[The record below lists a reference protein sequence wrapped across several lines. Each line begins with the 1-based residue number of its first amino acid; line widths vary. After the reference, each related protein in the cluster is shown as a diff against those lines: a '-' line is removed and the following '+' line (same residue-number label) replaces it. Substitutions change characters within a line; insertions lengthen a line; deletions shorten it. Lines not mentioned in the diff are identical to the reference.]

1 MEKIWKYKDF
11 FFSFAVQMSRHKTN
25 TLLDAYDQ
33 DLQRFQHRVGKDRSE
48 RSLRAM
54 QQGRQYAAA
63 FLQDWM
69 QVSDIQLSQLMPQF
83 INDFST
89 YLSTDRGLHGGT
101 IWLACQL
108 LKGVVTRAHA
118 RGLIKWNPFSQ
129 FHIAKNI
136 RPREYLTEEEIGL
149 LMTHDFKKP
158 ALNFTRDIFI
168 FAAFTGLAFI
178 DMKELKTSDVVTV
191 NGGTW
196 IISKRHKTQIPFQVK
211 LLNIPLEIIR
221 KYHQDGQAIFPPM
234 EYRTMAKRIHRVMD
248 ECGFHKHIT
257 LHCARHSFAVL
268 ALNKGVPIESVSRI
282 LGHTNITTTQI
293 YAKITMQKLDND
305 LTAFEQSLHLINN
318 I

>member
-1 MEKIWKYKDF
+1 
-11 FFSFAVQMSRHKTN
+11 MSTQKSI
-25 TLLDAYDQ
+25 TLLEAYDQ
-33 DLQRFQHRVGKDRSE
+33 DLERFLHRVGKDRSE
-48 RSLRAM
+48 RSLRNM
-54 QQGRQYAAA
+54 NQGRQYVAA
-63 FLQDWM
+63 FLQDWL
-69 QVSDIQLSQLMPQF
+69 QVNDIRLSQLMPQF
-83 INDFST
+83 INDFSI

-101 IWLACQL
+101 IWLACQM

-118 RGLIKWNPFSQ
+118 RGLIKWNPFSL

-136 RPREYLTEEEIGL
+136 RPREFLTEEELVL
-149 LMTHDFKKP
+149 LMKRDFKKP
-158 ALNFTRDIFI
+158 ALNFARDIFI
-168 FAAFTGLAFI
+168 FSAFTGLAFI
-178 DMKELKTSDVVTV
+178 DMKELKPSDLVTI

-196 IISKRHKTQIPFQVK
+196 IVSKRHKTQIPFQVK

-221 KYHQDGQAIFPPM
+221 RYSHEGQTIFPPM

-248 ECGFHKHIT
+248 ECGFSKHIT

-293 YAKITMQKLDND
+293 YAKITMQKLEND

>member
-1 MEKIWKYKDF
+1 
-11 FFSFAVQMSRHKTN
+11 MSRCKTI
-25 TLLDAYDQ
+25 TLLEAYDQ
-33 DLQRFQHRVGKDRSE
+33 DLKRFQLRVGKDRSE
-48 RSLRAM
+48 RSLRNM
-54 QQGRQYAAA
+54 NQGRQYVAA

-69 QVSDIQLSQLMPQF
+69 QISDIQLSQLMPQF
-83 INDFST
+83 INDFSI

-101 IWLACQL
+101 IWLACQM

-118 RGLIKWNPFSQ
+118 CGLIKWNPFSL

-136 RPREYLTEEEIGL
+136 RPREYLTEEEIVV

-158 ALNFTRDIFI
+158 VLNFARDIFI

-178 DMKELKTSDVVTV
+178 DMKELKSSDVVTI

-221 KYHQDGQAIFPPM
+221 RYSHEGQTIFPPM

-248 ECGFHKHIT
+248 ECGFSKHIT
-257 LHCARHSFAVL
+257 MHCARHSFAVL
-268 ALNKGVPIESVSRI
+268 ALNKGVPIETVSRI

-293 YAKITMQKLDND
+293 YAKITMQKLEND

>member
-1 MEKIWKYKDF
+1 
-11 FFSFAVQMSRHKTN
+11 MSRCKTI
-25 TLLDAYDQ
+25 TLLEAYDQ
-33 DLQRFQHRVGKDRSE
+33 DMKRFQLRVGKDRSE
-48 RSLRAM
+48 RSLRNM
-54 QQGRQYAAA
+54 NQGRQYVAA

-69 QVSDIQLSQLMPQF
+69 QISDIQLSQLMPQF
-83 INDFST
+83 INDFSI

-101 IWLACQL
+101 IWLACQM

-118 RGLIKWNPFSQ
+118 RGLIKWNPFSL

-136 RPREYLTEEEIGL
+136 RPREYLTEEEIVV

-158 ALNFTRDIFI
+158 VLNFARDIFI

-178 DMKELKTSDVVTV
+178 DMKELKPSDVVTI

-221 KYHQDGQAIFPPM
+221 RYSHEGQTIFPPM

-248 ECGFHKHIT
+248 ECGFSKHIT
-257 LHCARHSFAVL
+257 MHCARHSFAVL
-268 ALNKGVPIESVSRI
+268 ALNKGVPIETVSRI

-293 YAKITMQKLDND
+293 YAKITMQKLEND
-305 LTAFEQSLHLINN
+305 LAAFEQSLHLINN

>member
-1 MEKIWKYKDF
+1 
-11 FFSFAVQMSRHKTN
+11 MSRCKTI
-25 TLLDAYDQ
+25 TLLEAYDQ
-33 DLQRFQHRVGKDRSE
+33 DLKRFQLRVGKDRSE
-48 RSLRAM
+48 RSLRNM
-54 QQGRQYAAA
+54 NQGRQYVAA

-69 QVSDIQLSQLMPQF
+69 QISDIQLSQLMPQF
-83 INDFST
+83 INDFSI

-101 IWLACQL
+101 IWLACQM

-118 RGLIKWNPFSQ
+118 RGLIKWNPFSL

-136 RPREYLTEEEIGL
+136 RPREYLTEEEIVV

-158 ALNFTRDIFI
+158 VLNFARDIFI

-178 DMKELKTSDVVTV
+178 DMKELKPSDVVTI

-211 LLNIPLEIIR
+211 LLNIPLKIIR
-221 KYHQDGQAIFPPM
+221 RYSHEGQTIFPPM

-248 ECGFHKHIT
+248 ECGFSKHIT
-257 LHCARHSFAVL
+257 MHCARHSFAVL
-268 ALNKGVPIESVSRI
+268 ALNKGVPIETVSRI

-293 YAKITMQKLDND
+293 YAKITMQKLEND

>member
-1 MEKIWKYKDF
+1 MRKDK
-11 FFSFAVQMSRHKTN
+11 SIS
-25 TLLDAYDQ
+25 LLQAYDQ
-33 DLQRFQHRVGKDRSE
+33 DLERFKHRVGKDRSE

-83 INDFST
+83 IHDFSV
-89 YLSTDRGLHGGT
+89 YLSTDRGLRGGT

-118 RGLIKWNPFSQ
+118 RGLLEWNPFGQ

-136 RPREYLTEEEIGL
+136 RPREYLTEEEIAL
-149 LMTHDFKKP
+149 LMVHDFKKP
-158 ALNFTRDIFI
+158 ALCFARDIFI
-168 FAAFTGLAFI
+168 FAVFTGLAFI
-178 DMKELKTSDVVTV
+178 DIKELKPTDVVTI

-196 IISKRHKTQIPFQVK
+196 IVSKRHKTQIPFQVK
-211 LLNIPLEIIR
+211 LLNIPLEILKR
-221 KYHQDGQAIFPPM
+221 YHQEGQTVFPPM

-248 ECGFHKHIT
+248 ECGFQKHIT
-257 LHCARHSFAVL
+257 MHCARHSFAIL
-268 ALNKGVPIESVSRI
+268 ALNNGVPIESVSRL

-293 YAKITMQKLDND
+293 YAKITMQKLDHD

-318 I
+318 IGR

>member
-1 MEKIWKYKDF
+1 MNSKSIRKRKI
-11 FFSFAVQMSRHKTN
+11 SSQ
-25 TLLDAYDQ
+25 TLLEAYDQ
-33 DLQRFQHRVGKDRSE
+33 DLDRFKHRVGKDRSE

-54 QQGRQYAAA
+54 QQGRQYVAA
-63 FLQDWM
+63 FLADWM
-69 QVSDIQLSQLMPQF
+69 HIDDIPLTKLMPQF
-83 INDFST
+83 IHDFSI
-89 YLSTDRGLHGGT
+89 YLSTDRGLRGGT

-118 RGLIKWNPFSQ
+118 RGLLKWNPFGQ

-136 RPREYLTEEEIGL
+136 RPREYLTEEEIAL

-158 ALNFTRDIFI
+158 TLNFARDIFI
-168 FAAFTGLAFI
+168 FAVFTGLAFI
-178 DMKELKTSDVVTV
+178 DIKELKSSDVVTI

-196 IISKRHKTQIPFQVK
+196 IVSRRHKTQIPFQVK

-221 KYHQDGQAIFPPM
+221 KYHHEGQTIFPPM
-234 EYRTMAKRIHRVMD
+234 EYRTMAKRIHRVMN
-248 ECGFHKHIT
+248 ECGFQKHIT
-257 LHCARHSFAVL
+257 MHCARHSFAIL
-268 ALNKGVPIESVSRI
+268 ALNNGVPIESVSRI

-293 YAKITMQKLDND
+293 YAKITMQKLDHD

>member
-1 MEKIWKYKDF
+1 
-11 FFSFAVQMSRHKTN
+11 MSRCKTI
-25 TLLDAYDQ
+25 TLLEAYDQ
-33 DLQRFQHRVGKDRSE
+33 DMKRFQLRVGKDRSE
-48 RSLRAM
+48 RSLRNM
-54 QQGRQYAAA
+54 NQGRQYVAA

-69 QVSDIQLSQLMPQF
+69 QISDIQLSQLMPQF
-83 INDFST
+83 INDFSI

-101 IWLACQL
+101 IWLACQM

-118 RGLIKWNPFSQ
+118 RGLIKWNPFSL

-136 RPREYLTEEEIGL
+136 RPREYLTEEEIVV

-158 ALNFTRDIFI
+158 VLNFARDIFI

-178 DMKELKTSDVVTV
+178 DMKELKPSDVVTI

-221 KYHQDGQAIFPPM
+221 RYSHEGQTIFPPM

-248 ECGFHKHIT
+248 ECGFSKHIT
-257 LHCARHSFAVL
+257 MHCARHSFAVL
-268 ALNKGVPIESVSRI
+268 ALNKGVPIETVSRI

-293 YAKITMQKLDND
+293 YAKITMQKLEND

>member
-1 MEKIWKYKDF
+1 
-11 FFSFAVQMSRHKTN
+11 MSRCKTI
-25 TLLDAYDQ
+25 TLLEAYDQ
-33 DLQRFQHRVGKDRSE
+33 DLKRFQLRVGKDRSE
-48 RSLRAM
+48 RSLRNM
-54 QQGRQYAAA
+54 NQGRQYVAA

-69 QVSDIQLSQLMPQF
+69 QISDIQLSQLMPQF
-83 INDFST
+83 INDFSI

-101 IWLACQL
+101 IWLACQM

-118 RGLIKWNPFSQ
+118 RGLIKWNPFSL

-136 RPREYLTEEEIGL
+136 RPREYLTEEEIVV

-158 ALNFTRDIFI
+158 VLNFARDIFI

-178 DMKELKTSDVVTV
+178 DMKELKPSDVVTI

-221 KYHQDGQAIFPPM
+221 RYSHEGQTIFPPM

-248 ECGFHKHIT
+248 ECGFSKHIT
-257 LHCARHSFAVL
+257 MHCARHSFAVL
-268 ALNKGVPIESVSRI
+268 ALNKGVPIETVSRI

-293 YAKITMQKLDND
+293 YAKITMQKLEND
-305 LTAFEQSLHLINN
+305 LAAFEQSLHLINN